1 MSAVSNIKEKV
12 KKVFSDEQA
21 EVINEIV
28 DIVDQTVKVK
38 DFNELKDIVRDI
50 AIAQKELAEA
60 QKRTEQK
67 VEELAEA
74 QKRTEQKV
82 EELAEAQKRTEQRVE
97 ELAEAQKRTEQRVEE
112 LAEAQKRTEQR
123 VEELAEAQKRT
134 EQRVEE
140 LAEAQKRTEQ
150 KVEELAE
157 AQKRTEQKVEELAE
171 AQKRTEQRVEEL
183 AEAQKRTEEELKEL
197 IKEHQ
202 KTREQIGGLS
212 GTVGYYLEDLSYP
225 SLPIVLKEDIGLE
238 VEGYLERRFIEY
250 PDGGEDEIN
259 IFGKGRIDGK
269 QLYIVGEAKS
279 QIGKR
284 DVELFVKVLKRV
296 REYFG
301 KDVLPVMVCYMI
313 HPKVEKYIKEKH
325 PEIFVYKSFELK
337 RRADIK

>member
-74 QKRTEQKV
+74 QKRTEQK
-82 EELAEAQKRTEQRVE
+82 
-97 ELAEAQKRTEQRVEE
+97 
-112 LAEAQKRTEQR
+112 
-123 VEELAEAQKRT
+123 
-134 EQRVEE
+134 
-140 LAEAQKRTEQ
+140 
-150 KVEELAE
+150 
-157 AQKRTEQKVEELAE
+157 
-171 AQKRTEQRVEEL
+171 VEEL

-269 QLYIVGEAKS
+269 QLYIIGEAKS

-325 PEIFVYKSFELK
+325 PEIFIYKSFELK

>member
-50 AIAQKELAEA
+50 AIAQK
-60 QKRTEQK
+60 
-67 VEELAEA
+67 
-74 QKRTEQKV
+74 
-82 EELAEAQKRTEQRVE
+82 
-97 ELAEAQKRTEQRVEE
+97 
-112 LAEAQKRTEQR
+112 
-123 VEELAEAQKRT
+123 
-134 EQRVEE
+134 E

>member
-74 QKRTEQKV
+74 QKRTEQK
-82 EELAEAQKRTEQRVE
+82 
-97 ELAEAQKRTEQRVEE
+97 
-112 LAEAQKRTEQR
+112 
-123 VEELAEAQKRT
+123 
-134 EQRVEE
+134 
-140 LAEAQKRTEQ
+140 
-150 KVEELAE
+150 
-157 AQKRTEQKVEELAE
+157 
-171 AQKRTEQRVEEL
+171 VEEL

-269 QLYIVGEAKS
+269 QLYIIGEAKS